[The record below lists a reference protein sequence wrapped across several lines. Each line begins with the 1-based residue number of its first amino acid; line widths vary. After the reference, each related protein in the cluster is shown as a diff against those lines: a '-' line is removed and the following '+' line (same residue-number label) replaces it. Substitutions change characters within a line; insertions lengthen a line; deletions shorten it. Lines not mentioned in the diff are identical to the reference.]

1 MCKRR
6 YLYELERE
14 MGKVGTFVDANE
26 SQDDILKRHKEFH
39 LERML
44 EANDRLC
51 YPYGIWKSAKRKMRW
66 ISGVKRNE
74 KVKGMEQEEEMDVEG
89 DGEGKPQ
96 GSLAGVGKELVG
108 VIECSDEGFE
118 GEG

>member
-1 MCKRR
+1 
-6 YLYELERE
+6 

-74 KVKGMEQEEEMDVEG
+74 KVKGMEQEEDGCGRRWGRKTTRVVGRCRKGVSRG
-89 DGEGKPQ
+89 D
-96 GSLAGVGKELVG
+96 
-108 VIECSDEGFE
+108 
-118 GEG
+118 